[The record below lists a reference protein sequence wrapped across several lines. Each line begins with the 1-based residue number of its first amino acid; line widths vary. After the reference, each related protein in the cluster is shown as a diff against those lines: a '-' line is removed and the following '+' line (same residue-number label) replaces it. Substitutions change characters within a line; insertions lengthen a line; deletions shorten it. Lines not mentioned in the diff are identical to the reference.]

1 MKAFRT
7 KLRNWFIASVASV
20 TETKNKDEISMSQ
33 RQGIIKSIEKKIET
47 KDASKCITDSFLY

>member
-7 KLRNWFIASVASV
+7 KLRNWFIASV
-20 TETKNKDEISMSQ
+20 TEAKNKDEISMSQ

-47 KDASKCITDSFLY
+47 KDASKCIKDSFFY